1 MFVCPETGY
10 LQTHPR
16 NAIGEEGMS
25 RRDHHHELEEQAESA
40 GYGGA
45 TEGVG
50 SGTPPQEQQQPHLQE
65 AQGGDGDHDARAA
78 EADRTEGASPDESR

>member
-1 MFVCPETGY
+1 
-10 LQTHPR
+10 
-16 NAIGEEGMS
+16 MS
-25 RRDHHHELEEQAESA
+25 RRDHELEEQAESA

-65 AQGGDGDHDARAA
+65 EQDGDEEDHPPAA
-78 EADRTEGASPDESR
+78 EAERGEGASPDESR